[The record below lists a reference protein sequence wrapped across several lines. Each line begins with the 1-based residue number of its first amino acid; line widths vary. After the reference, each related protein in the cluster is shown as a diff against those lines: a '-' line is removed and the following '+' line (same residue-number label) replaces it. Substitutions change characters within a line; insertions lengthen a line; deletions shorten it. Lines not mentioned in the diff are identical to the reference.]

1 MRRGSWREHWRR
13 IGRVVSVD
21 SGIAQFMIIY
31 VVVFA
36 AMNDASEAAV
46 KYAAAQHTAKAE

>member
-1 MRRGSWREHWRR
+1 MWTRGGAE
-13 IGRVVSVD
+13 
-21 SGIAQFMIIY
+21 FMIIY

>member
-1 MRRGSWREHWRR
+1 MRRGSWREPWRR

-21 SGIAQFMIIY
+21 SGVAQFMKD